1 MGILRCDGVFVV
13 QIQGADERSLELG
26 KEVKRTSEK
35 GNMTADRLTA
45 GKTADR
51 LIDHRL
57 ENGGGQILPGSPLV
71 D

>member
-13 QIQGADERSLELG
+13 QIQGADKSSLELG
-26 KEVKRTSEK
+26 KEVKRTSEESYV
-35 GNMTADRLTA
+35 TADRLTT

-51 LIDHRL
+51 LIDHCL
-57 ENGGGQILPGSPLV
+57 ENGGREILSGSTLV

>member
-13 QIQGADERSLELG
+13 QIQGADKSSLELG

-51 LIDHRL
+51 LIDHCL
-57 ENGGGQILPGSPLV
+57 ENGGREILSGSTLV